1 MRITLVGGVERN
13 EQSLEAIASE
23 FGHRLDFHGGHLKGR
38 GVDDLHRQ
46 VDRADLVV
54 VATNVNSHG
63 AAQLARK
70 LARKRDV
77 PFVMTTSCNPTRFRE
92 LLLGLADQ
100 RAAA

>member
-1 MRITLVGGVERN
+1 MRITLIGGVERN
-13 EQSLEAIASE
+13 EQSLEAIAAAL
-23 FGHRLDFHGGHLKGR
+23 GHRLDFHGGHLKGR

-46 VDRADLVV
+46 IDRADLVV

-70 LARKRDV
+70 LSRKRGV

-92 LLLGLADQ
+92 LLAGLGEQ
-100 RAAA
+100 RKAA

>member
-1 MRITLVGGVERN
+1 MRISLIGGVERN
-13 EQSLEAIASE
+13 EQALEAIASSL
-23 FGHRLDFHGGHLKGR
+23 GHKLDFHGGHMKGR

-46 VDRADLVV
+46 IDRADLVV

-92 LLLGLADQ
+92 LLTSLDGQ
-100 RAAA
+100 RKAA

>member
-1 MRITLVGGVERN
+1 MRVTLVGGVERN
-13 EQSLEAIASE
+13 AQLLEGIASKL
-23 FGHRLDFHGGHLKGR
+23 GHKLDFHGGHLTGR
-38 GVDDLHRQ
+38 GVDDMHRM

-70 LARKRDV
+70 LANKRGV

-92 LLLGLADQ
+92 LLVERGEAGA
-100 RAAA
+100 R